1 MVTLFIATML
11 GIFLFYYLH
20 LVSTQNNLVARSQAW
35 NTSLTLAEAGVEE
48 ALAQLNPGAPAP
60 VIDRTA
66 NGWGAVSGGRY
77 GPMTRALTAGSY
89 SVLYTDDKYPII
101 YSTGYVAVAVLGVT
115 LSRTVQVMT
124 TNMALFPAPMSA
136 RYNIDMNG
144 NGIYTDSFN
153 PLDPKL
159 STNGRYDS
167 AKASTNGTIASF
179 GGIVNVGNAN
189 INGKLL
195 LGPSA
200 SSVTPKSGGYI
211 SGGVYYDFNLDFA
224 DVVMPSTLPLGAS
237 AGTTT
242 IDGVSYQYVF
252 NSSGYYSIDGL
263 SGSIYVAT
271 NANVQLKL
279 TGNASPTSIRVAG
292 GTNNSGNLT
301 LYMTGQTFNLSGGS
315 SVDGGNARSLT
326 YYGTTNNTSITFGAN
341 AAFTGCVYAP
351 EANFKLGGGG
361 TDTYDF
367 VGACVV
373 YSIFMNGH
381 YSFHFP
387 EDLPLNGPMT
397 GFVALSWKEL

>member
-1 MVTLFIATML
+1 MVTLFIAVML
-11 GIFLFYYLH
+11 GMFLFYYLH

-66 NGWGAVSGGRY
+66 NGWGAVNGGRY
-77 GPMTRALTAGSY
+77 GPMSRTLTAGSY

-101 YSTGYVAVAVLGVT
+101 YSTGYVAVAALGVT
-115 LSRTVQVMT
+115 LSRTVQVTT
-124 TNMALFPAPMSA
+124 TNMTLFPAPMSA

-159 STNGRYDS
+159 STNGRYDP
-167 AKASTNGTIASF
+167 AKVSTNGTIASF

-200 SSVTPKSGGYI
+200 SSITPKSGGYI

-224 DVVMPSTLPLGAS
+224 DVILPSALPLVAS
-237 AGTTT
+237 PTPTT

-252 NSSGYYSIDGL
+252 NNSGYYSIDGL
-263 SGSIYVAT
+263 SGSVYVGT
-271 NANVQLKL
+271 NATVQLKL
-279 TGNASPTSIRVAG
+279 TGNASPTAIRVIR
-292 GTNNSGNLT
+292 
-301 LYMTGQTFNLSGGS
+301 
-315 SVDGGNARSLT
+315 DIR
-326 YYGTTNNTSITFGAN
+326 
-341 AAFTGCVYAP
+341 
-351 EANFKLGGGG
+351 
-361 TDTYDF
+361 
-367 VGACVV
+367 
-373 YSIFMNGH
+373 GH
-381 YSFHFP
+381 
-387 EDLPLNGPMT
+387 
-397 GFVALSWKEL
+397 